1 MSVLPFDVK
10 GAYVELNGIDLTE
23 IGPDRS
29 VGRLEIG
36 EQHHQPYGVVHGGVY
51 CTLAE
56 TVASTGAAVWA
67 IGRGMGGAV
76 GVTNKTDFLR
86 ATTEGVLIAVAAP
99 IHQGRTQQLWQIDIT
114 REGDGKLVAQSQV
127 RLHNISD
134 TRF

>member
-1 MSVLPFDVK
+1 VSVLPFDVK

-134 TRF
+134 TRI

>member
-134 TRF
+134 TRI